1 MIQANDIEALRTAAE
16 DYSETE
22 QLKKNLLGLR
32 KTRRVAASE
41 KSEERLIA
49 ACSGQSR
56 SDRYSLTPHDV
67 AGNKPLR

>member
-56 SDRYSLTPHDV
+56 SDTHSLTPRDV
-67 AGNKPLR
+67 AGNKTLR